1 MSFSNVLIMR
11 QPDEGKCHI
20 CKRVFCCGKCRQNH
34 QFKAHAIAVREP
46 LGLKATGNGGVGGI
60 TEHRHQMESGATTIY
75 VFCPICERRPLMLR
89 EEMHGELLAHIETC
103 HLPLRCRK
111 CQRNYTRI
119 DDLREFSKCVDQQQ
133 NCTGASCNDLTGDT
147 ETSKVTVKRA
157 PNTNSTAI
165 STQTSPGVTPIS
177 LINMRWKAKSRITH
191 EEFISDSVSSIRN
204 LSSFSNSSIRRSIG
218 HLGVNPPET
227 VTKGKVIRSTS
238 TPLQVESVFAKP
250 KEPITFNA
258 SNGGHVSSIYHE
270 EPSPAPESNTVQQ
283 QQPLQQ
289 RAWKMGARNK
299 MSAATPL
306 RQVMSKSIQKAFVE
320 HGGMLVHQPPSAVI
334 QRRVRLD
341 LSEHSSCEAA
351 GSSALD
357 LRLSPAMRR
366 TQSESSASEVHS
378 STSNSSSSDL
388 YKRPFLL
395 SAQKLTTESI
405 IITRMNSNSQESSA
419 TVYNSCESVE
429 IIRST
434 SESADVQVHVP
445 AITPIRVTGAA
456 INKKQIK
463 FETPPKGNGSQE
475 LMAHG
480 GEEDDDTDTKDQFFT
495 PDPGT
500 PERPERRHQR
510 QAIVPRQLSGEF
522 SPKKDNNNKAKEQLA
537 VLALVSP
544 PLQRPRVRPPLRE
557 CRQRRVFSGV
567 QDVGEPEEP
576 DDEEDE
582 VFRPTNASTR
592 NDKRQEPPNSG
603 RLWSLMTSM
612 MRLPASLRGERDK
625 DKDREKEKYS
635 NADADKE
642 NAGSGSL
649 IRRCASIAGSLVRP
663 GARESSSSM
672 EDSQSLK
679 RKRTQT
685 LDNQYCSPLSPSSSS
700 KRYRIRPREPIER
713 MRRH

>member
-20 CKRVFCCGKCRQNH
+20 CKRIFCCGKCRQMH

-46 LGLKATGNGGVGGI
+46 LGLRAAGGGI
-60 TEHRHQMESGATTIY
+60 AEHRHQMESGAVTIY
-75 VFCPICERRPLMLR
+75 VFCPICERRPLLLR

-111 CQRNYTRI
+111 CQRNYTRV

-133 NCTGASCNDLTGDT
+133 SCAAASCTDATGVT
-147 ETSKVTVKRA
+147 ETSKATLKKA
-157 PNTNSTAI
+157 ANSTAI
-165 STQTSPGVTPIS
+165 STQTSPAVTPIS
-177 LINMRWKAKSRITH
+177 LINMRWKAKSRVTH

-204 LSSFSNSSIRRSIG
+204 LSSFSNSSVRRSIG
-218 HLGVNPPET
+218 HLGVNASEA
-227 VTKGKVIRSTS
+227 VEKGKVIRSTS

-258 SNGGHVSSIYHE
+258 STGGHVSSIYHE
-270 EPSPAPESNTVQQ
+270 EPSPAPETNPVQQ
-283 QQPLQQ
+283 QQQQQHQQQQQSLQQ

-320 HGGMLVHQPPSAVI
+320 HGGMMVHQPPSGVV

-341 LSEHSSCEAA
+341 LSEHSSFEAA

-357 LRLSPAMRR
+357 LRLSPAVRR
-366 TQSESSASEVHS
+366 TQSESSASEVS
-378 STSNSSSSDL
+378 GSGGSSSSSSRNPNQC
-388 YKRPFLL
+388 KRQFLL

-405 IITRMNSNSQESSA
+405 IITRTNSSSQESSS

-434 SESADVQVHVP
+434 SESAEVCHVP
-445 AITPIRVTGAA
+445 AITPIRVTGAG

-463 FETPPKGNGSQE
+463 FETPPKSNQQMRPNGE
-475 LMAHG
+475 G
-480 GEEDDDTDTKDQFFT
+480 DETKDQFFT
-495 PDPGT
+495 PEPGT
-500 PERPERRHQR
+500 PELPERRR

-522 SPKKDNNNKAKEQLA
+522 SPKKDKCRDKGLA
-537 VLALVSP
+537 VLALISP
-544 PLQRPRVRPPLRE
+544 PLQCPRARPPLRE
-557 CRQRRVFSGV
+557 CRQQRVYSGV
-567 QDVGEPEEP
+567 QDVGEPEDADADAE
-576 DDEEDE
+576 EEDE

-592 NDKRQEPPNSG
+592 NDKKLDAPNSG

-612 MRLPASLRGERDK
+612 MRLPASLRGEREKDMDRDTDK
-625 DKDREKEKYS
+625 DKE
-635 NADADKE
+635 NKE
-642 NAGSGSL
+642 NSGSL

-663 GARESSSSM
+663 SARDSAV
-672 EDSQSLK
+672 EDHQSLK

-685 LDNQYCSPLSPSSSS
+685 LDNQYCPMSPSSSS

-713 MRRH
+713 MRRQ

>member
-11 QPDEGKCHI
+11 QPDEGKCQI

-34 QFKAHAIAVREP
+34 QFKAHAIVVREP
-46 LGLKATGNGGVGGI
+46 LGLKSSSNGGI

-75 VFCPICERRPLMLR
+75 VFCPICERRPLLLR

-133 NCTGASCNDLTGDT
+133 NCTGTSCNNLTADT
-147 ETSKVTVKRA
+147 DTSKVTVKKA
-157 PNTNSTAI
+157 SNSIAI

-227 VTKGKVIRSTS
+227 VEKGKVIRSTS
-238 TPLQVESVFAKP
+238 TPLQLESVFAKP

-270 EPSPAPESNTVQQ
+270 EPSPALESNSAQ
-283 QQPLQQ
+283 QQPMQQ
-289 RAWKMGARNK
+289 RTWKMSGRNK

-320 HGGMLVHQPPSAVI
+320 HGGMLVHQPPSGVI

-341 LSEHSSCEAA
+341 LSEHSSTE
-351 GSSALD
+351 GIGSSSALD

-366 TQSESSASEVHS
+366 TQSESSAIEVSGS
-378 STSNSSSSDL
+378 STCSRNPDP

-405 IITRMNSNSQESSA
+405 IITRMNSNSQETSS

-434 SESADVQVHVP
+434 SESAEVCHVP
-445 AITPIRVTGAA
+445 AITPIRITGTG

-463 FETPPKGNGSQE
+463 FETPPKSCRQLTGNAEG
-475 LMAHG
+475 
-480 GEEDDDTDTKDQFFT
+480 DDTKDQFFT

-500 PERPERRHQR
+500 PERPDRRHR

-522 SPKKDNNNKAKEQLA
+522 SPKKEKAKEKEMTI
-537 VLALVSP
+537 LALVSP
-544 PLQRPRVRPPLRE
+544 PPQHPRKRPPLRD

-567 QDVGEPEEP
+567 QDVGDPEYASGDADE
-576 DDEEDE
+576 EEDE

-592 NDKRQEPPNSG
+592 NDKKQEPPGSG
-603 RLWSLMTSM
+603 RLWSLMSSM
-612 MRLPASLRGERDK
+612 MRLPATLRGEKEK
-625 DKDREKEKYS
+625 DKDS
-635 NADADKE
+635 DKE

-663 GARESSSSM
+663 NVKESSM
-672 EDSQSLK
+672 EDNQSLK

-700 KRYRIRPREPIER
+700 KRYRIRSREPIER

>member
-20 CKRVFCCGKCRQNH
+20 CKRVFCCGKCRQKH

-46 LGLKATGNGGVGGI
+46 LRLRAAGGGI
-60 TEHRHQMESGATTIY
+60 VEHRHQMESGATTIY
-75 VFCPICERRPLMLR
+75 VFCPICERRPLLLR

-111 CQRNYTRI
+111 CQRNYTRV

-133 NCTGASCNDLTGDT
+133 SCTDVTGAT
-147 ETSKVTVKRA
+147 ETSRA
-157 PNTNSTAI
+157 TLKKAANSTAI
-165 STQTSPGVTPIS
+165 STQTSPSVTPIS
-177 LINMRWKAKSRITH
+177 LINMRWKAKSRVTH

-218 HLGVNPPET
+218 HLGVNASET
-227 VTKGKVIRSTS
+227 VGKGKVIRSTS
-238 TPLQVESVFAKP
+238 TPLHVESVFAKP

-258 SNGGHVSSIYHE
+258 STGGHVSSIYHE
-270 EPSPAPESNTVQQ
+270 EPSPTPESNPVQQQQQ

-289 RAWKMGARNK
+289 RTWKMGARNK

-320 HGGMLVHQPPSAVI
+320 HGGMMVHQPPSAVV

-341 LSEHSSCEAA
+341 LSEHSSHEAA

-366 TQSESSASEVHS
+366 TQSESSASEVS
-378 STSNSSSSDL
+378 SGSSSSCSTSRNADL
-388 YKRPFLL
+388 CKRQFLL

-405 IITRMNSNSQESSA
+405 IITRTNSSSQETSS

-434 SESADVQVHVP
+434 SESAEVCHVP
-445 AITPIRVTGAA
+445 AITPIRVTGAG

-463 FETPPKGNGSQE
+463 FETPPKSIQQMRPNGE
-475 LMAHG
+475 G
-480 GEEDDDTDTKDQFFT
+480 DETKDQFFT
-495 PDPGT
+495 PEPGT
-500 PERPERRHQR
+500 PELPERRHR

-522 SPKKDNNNKAKEQLA
+522 SPKKDKPKEKGLA
-537 VLALVSP
+537 VMALISP
-544 PLQRPRVRPPLRE
+544 PLQHPRARPPLRE
-557 CRQRRVFSGV
+557 CRQQRVFSGV
-567 QDVGEPEEP
+567 QDVGEPE
-576 DDEEDE
+576 DVDADEEDE
-582 VFRPTNASTR
+582 VFRPTNASTC
-592 NDKRQEPPNSG
+592 NDKKLEAPNSG
-603 RLWSLMTSM
+603 RLWSLMSSM
-612 MRLPASLRGERDK
+612 MRLPASLRGERE
-625 DKDREKEKYS
+625 KDRDRDS
-635 NADADKE
+635 DKE

-663 GARESSSSM
+663 SARDSSM
-672 EDSQSLK
+672 ENQQCLK

-685 LDNQYCSPLSPSSSS
+685 LDSQYCSPLSPSSSS

-713 MRRH
+713 MRRQ

>member
-20 CKRVFCCGKCRQNH
+20 CKRVFCCGKCRQKH

-46 LGLKATGNGGVGGI
+46 LGLRAVGGGI
-60 TEHRHQMESGATTIY
+60 VEHRHQMESGATTIY
-75 VFCPICERRPLMLR
+75 VFCPICERRPLLLR

-111 CQRNYTRI
+111 CQRNYTRV

-133 NCTGASCNDLTGDT
+133 SCTDVTGAT
-147 ETSKVTVKRA
+147 ETSRA
-157 PNTNSTAI
+157 TLKKAANSTAI
-165 STQTSPGVTPIS
+165 STQTSPSVTPIS
-177 LINMRWKAKSRITH
+177 LINMRWKAKSRVTH

-218 HLGVNPPET
+218 HLGVNASET
-227 VTKGKVIRSTS
+227 VGKGKVIRSTS
-238 TPLQVESVFAKP
+238 TPLHVESVFAKP

-258 SNGGHVSSIYHE
+258 STGGHVSSIYHE
-270 EPSPAPESNTVQQ
+270 EPSPTPESNPVQQQQQ

-306 RQVMSKSIQKAFVE
+306 RQVMSKSIQKALWCNVACASIS
-320 HGGMLVHQPPSAVI
+320 G
-334 QRRVRLD
+334 
-341 LSEHSSCEAA
+341 EHSSHEAA

-366 TQSESSASEVHS
+366 TQSESSASEVS
-378 STSNSSSSDL
+378 SGSSSSCSTSRNADL
-388 YKRPFLL
+388 CKRQFLL

-405 IITRMNSNSQESSA
+405 IITRTNSSSQETSS

-434 SESADVQVHVP
+434 SESAEVCHVP
-445 AITPIRVTGAA
+445 AITPIRVTGAG

-463 FETPPKGNGSQE
+463 FETPPKSIQQMRPNGE
-475 LMAHG
+475 G
-480 GEEDDDTDTKDQFFT
+480 DETKDQFFT
-495 PDPGT
+495 PEPGT
-500 PERPERRHQR
+500 PELPERRHR

-522 SPKKDNNNKAKEQLA
+522 SPKKDKPKEKGLA
-537 VLALVSP
+537 VMALISP
-544 PLQRPRVRPPLRE
+544 PLQHPRVRPPLRE
-557 CRQRRVFSGV
+557 CRQQRVFSGV
-567 QDVGEPEEP
+567 QDVGEPE
-576 DDEEDE
+576 DVDADEEDE
-582 VFRPTNASTR
+582 VFRPTNASTC
-592 NDKRQEPPNSG
+592 NDKKLDAPNSG
-603 RLWSLMTSM
+603 RLWSLMSSM
-612 MRLPASLRGERDK
+612 MRLPASLRG
-625 DKDREKEKYS
+625 DREKDRDRDS
-635 NADADKE
+635 DKE

-663 GARESSSSM
+663 SARESSM
-672 EDSQSLK
+672 ENQQCLK

-685 LDNQYCSPLSPSSSS
+685 LDSQYCSPLSPSSSS

-713 MRRH
+713 MRRQ

>member
-11 QPDEGKCHI
+11 QLDEGKCHI

-46 LGLKATGNGGVGGI
+46 LGLRGSSGGGGGI
-60 TEHRHQMESGATTIY
+60 MEYRHQMESGATTIY
-75 VFCPICERRPLMLR
+75 VFCPICERQPLLLR

-111 CQRNYTRI
+111 CQRNYTRV
-119 DDLREFSKCVDQQQ
+119 DDLLEFSKCVDQQQ
-133 NCTGASCNDLTGDT
+133 SCTETSGNDLTGET
-147 ETSKVTVKRA
+147 ETSKVTVKKA
-157 PNTNSTAI
+157 PNSTAI

-177 LINMRWKAKSRITH
+177 LINMRWKAKSRLTH

-218 HLGVNPPET
+218 HLSVNPPET
-227 VTKGKVIRSTS
+227 AVKGKVIRSTS

-250 KEPITFNA
+250 KEPIVFNA

-270 EPSPAPESNTVQQ
+270 EPSPALENNPVQPQQ

-366 TQSESSASEVHS
+366 TQSESSTSEV
-378 STSNSSSSDL
+378 SSSSSCSRNTDL

-405 IITRMNSNSQESSA
+405 IITRMNSNSQESSS

-434 SESADVQVHVP
+434 SESADLHVHVP
-445 AITPIRVTGAA
+445 AITPIRVTGAG

-463 FETPPKGNGSQE
+463 FETPLKGGSLE
-475 LMAHG
+475 LVTQ
-480 GEEDDDTDTKDQFFT
+480 GEGDETKDQFFT

-500 PERPERRHQR
+500 PERPDRRNR

-522 SPKKDNNNKAKEQLA
+522 SPKKEKAKEKDMA

-544 PLQRPRVRPPLRE
+544 PVQRPRVRPPLRE

-567 QDVGEPEEP
+567 QDVGEPEDP
-576 DDEEDE
+576 DEEEDV

-592 NDKRQEPPNSG
+592 NDKKQEPPNSG

-612 MRLPASLRGERDK
+612 MRLPASLRGEKDTESRDL
-625 DKDREKEKYS
+625 DQ
-635 NADADKE
+635 DKE
-642 NAGSGSL
+642 NAVSVSL

-663 GARESSSSM
+663 SGKESSSM
-672 EDSQSLK
+672 EDNQSLK

-685 LDNQYCSPLSPSSSS
+685 LDNQYCSPMSPSSSS

>member
-46 LGLKATGNGGVGGI
+46 LGLRVAGSGVGGI

-133 NCTGASCNDLTGDT
+133 NCSDLTIDT

-165 STQTSPGVTPIS
+165 STQTSPGMTPIS
-177 LINMRWKAKSRITH
+177 LINMRWKAKSRLTH

-204 LSSFSNSSIRRSIG
+204 LSSFSNSSIRRSVG
-218 HLGVNPPET
+218 QLGVNPPET

-250 KEPITFNA
+250 KEPLTFNA

-270 EPSPAPESNTVQQ
+270 EPSPAPEGNPLQ

-320 HGGMLVHQPPSAVI
+320 HGGMPSAVI

-341 LSEHSSCEAA
+341 LSEHSSCEATSS
-351 GSSALD
+351 SSALD

-378 STSNSSSSDL
+378 SSSADV

-405 IITRMNSNSQESSA
+405 IITRMNSNSQESSS

-434 SESADVQVHVP
+434 SESAEVHVP
-445 AITPIRVTGAA
+445 AAITPIRVTGAG

-475 LMAHG
+475 LMLPG
-480 GEEDDDTDTKDQFFT
+480 GGQEDDKDQFFT

-500 PERPERRHQR
+500 PERTERRNPR

-522 SPKKDNNNKAKEQLA
+522 SPKKEDQNNRAKEQ
-537 VLALVSP
+537 LVSP
-544 PLQRPRVRPPLRE
+544 PLQRPRLRPPLRE
-557 CRQRRVFSGV
+557 CGQRRVFSGV
-567 QDVGEPEEP
+567 QDVGDPEEPEE
-576 DDEEDE
+576 EEDE

-592 NDKRQEPPNSG
+592 KDKEPGNSG

-612 MRLPASLRGERDK
+612 MRLPASLRGEK
-625 DKDREKEKYS
+625 EKEKEKEKYPE
-635 NADADKE
+635 AEKE

-663 GARESSSSM
+663 GTRDSSSSSM

-685 LDNQYCSPLSPSSSS
+685 LDSQYCSPLSPSSSS

>member
-11 QPDEGKCHI
+11 QPDEGKCHF
-20 CKRVFCCGKCRQNH
+20 CKRVFCCGKCRQKH
-34 QFKAHAIAVREP
+34 QFKAHAIVVREP
-46 LGLKATGNGGVGGI
+46 LGLRASGGGV
-60 TEHRHQMESGATTIY
+60 TEHRQQMESGATTIY
-75 VFCPICERRPLMLR
+75 VFCPICERRPLLLR
-89 EEMHGELLAHIETC
+89 EEMHGELLAHIEAC

-111 CQRNYTRI
+111 CQRNYTRV

-133 NCTGASCNDLTGDT
+133 NCTGTGIGSGNDLTGDT
-147 ETSKVTVKRA
+147 ETSKVTVRKA
-157 PNTNSTAI
+157 SNSTAI

-177 LINMRWKAKSRITH
+177 LINMRWKAKSRIAH

-204 LSSFSNSSIRRSIG
+204 LSSISNSSIRRSIG

-227 VTKGKVIRSTS
+227 VEKGKIIRSTS

-258 SNGGHVSSIYHE
+258 SNGGHVSSIYQE
-270 EPSPAPESNTVQQ
+270 ESSPAVDSNPV
-283 QQPLQQ
+283 QQPLHQ
-289 RAWKMGARNK
+289 RNWKMGARNK

-320 HGGMLVHQPPSAVI
+320 HGGMLVHQPASGVI

-341 LSEHSSCEAA
+341 LSEHNSTEAA
-351 GSSALD
+351 GSAALD
-357 LRLSPAMRR
+357 LRLSPVVRR
-366 TQSESSASEVHS
+366 TQSESSSSEV
-378 STSNSSSSDL
+378 SSSSTQNPDL
-388 YKRPFLL
+388 YQRPFLL

-405 IITRMNSNSQESSA
+405 VITRMNSNSRESFS
-419 TVYNSCESVE
+419 TVFNSCESVE
-429 IIRST
+429 IIRSS
-434 SESADVQVHVP
+434 SESAEVHVP
-445 AITPIRVTGAA
+445 AITPIRVTGGAP

-463 FETPPKGNGSQE
+463 FETPTKSCQE
-475 LMAHG
+475 LVLS
-480 GEEDDDTDTKDQFFT
+480 GEGDGEGDDTKDQFFT
-495 PDPGT
+495 PEPGS
-500 PERPERRHQR
+500 PERPERRR
-510 QAIVPRQLSGEF
+510 QAIVPRQLSDQF
-522 SPKKDNNNKAKEQLA
+522 SPKKDKSKEQELTQ

-544 PLQRPRVRPPLRE
+544 PAQRPRARPPLRE
-557 CRQRRVFSGV
+557 CRQKRVFSGV
-567 QDVGEPEEP
+567 QDVGCGPEEEGEE
-576 DDEEDE
+576 DEEDE

-592 NDKRQEPPNSG
+592 NDKKQEGASSG
-603 RLWSLMTSM
+603 RLWSLMSSM
-612 MRLPASLRGERDK
+612 MRLPASLRSEK
-625 DKDREKEKYS
+625 DKDQDQD
-635 NADADKE
+635 NKE

-663 GARESSSSM
+663 SAKEYSM
-672 EDSQSLK
+672 EDNQTLK

>member
-20 CKRVFCCGKCRQNH
+20 CKRVFCCGQCRQKH
-34 QFKAHAIAVREP
+34 QFKTHAIAVREP
-46 LGLKATGNGGVGGI
+46 LGSRVAGGVGGI

-75 VFCPICERRPLMLR
+75 VFCPICERRPLLLR

-119 DDLREFSKCVDQQQ
+119 DDLREFSKCVDQEQR
-133 NCTGASCNDLTGDT
+133 CRADGCADVTGAT
-147 ETSKVTVKRA
+147 ETSKATLKRA
-157 PNTNSTAI
+157 ANSTAI
-165 STQTSPGVTPIS
+165 STQTSPTVTPIS

-218 HLGVNPPET
+218 HLGVNASET
-227 VTKGKVIRSTS
+227 VEKGKVIRSTS
-238 TPLQVESVFAKP
+238 TPLHVESVFAKP

-258 SNGGHVSSIYHE
+258 STGGHVSSIYHE
-270 EPSPAPESNTVQQ
+270 EPSPAPETNPGQQHHHHQQQ

-320 HGGMLVHQPPSAVI
+320 HGGMMVHQPPSAVV

-341 LSEHSSCEAA
+341 LSEHSEHSSHEAV

-366 TQSESSASEVHS
+366 TQSESSASEISGNGSGVS
-378 STSNSSSSDL
+378 SYSSARNSDQC
-388 YKRPFLL
+388 KRQFLL

-405 IITRMNSNSQESSA
+405 IITRTNSSSQESSS

-434 SESADVQVHVP
+434 SQSAEVCHVP
-445 AITPIRVTGAA
+445 TITPIRITGAG

-463 FETPPKGNGSQE
+463 FETPPKSSQQMQRNGD
-475 LMAHG
+475 G
-480 GEEDDDTDTKDQFFT
+480 DDTKDQFFT
-495 PDPGT
+495 PEPGT
-500 PERPERRHQR
+500 PEHPERRHR

-522 SPKKDNNNKAKEQLA
+522 SPKEKDKCKEKGLA
-537 VLALVSP
+537 VQALISP

-557 CRQRRVFSGV
+557 CRQQRVFSGV
-567 QDVGEPEEP
+567 QDVGEPEDE
-576 DDEEDE
+576 EEDE
-582 VFRPTNASTR
+582 VFRPTNASTC
-592 NDKRQEPPNSG
+592 NDKKLEAPNSG

-612 MRLPASLRGERDK
+612 MRLPASLRGEREKDQDK
-625 DKDREKEKYS
+625 EMDRGRE
-635 NADADKE
+635 ADKE

-663 GARESSSSM
+663 SAK
-672 EDSQSLK
+672 DSAMADHSSLK

-685 LDNQYCSPLSPSSSS
+685 LDNQYCSQMSPSSSS
-700 KRYRIRPREPIER
+700 KRYRIRPRDPIER
-713 MRRH
+713 MRRQ

>member
-1 MSFSNVLIMR
+1 MSFSNVLTMR

-20 CKRVFCCGKCRQNH
+20 CKRVFCCGKCRQKH

-46 LGLKATGNGGVGGI
+46 LGLKASSGGVA
-60 TEHRHQMESGATTIY
+60 EHRHQMESGATTIY
-75 VFCPICERRPLMLR
+75 VFCPICERRPLLLR
-89 EEMHGELLAHIETC
+89 EEMHDELLAHIETC

-133 NCTGASCNDLTGDT
+133 SCTGTTCNDLTGDT
-147 ETSKVTVKRA
+147 EASKVTVRKASKVTVRKA
-157 PNTNSTAI
+157 SNSTAI

-204 LSSFSNSSIRRSIG
+204 LSSISNSSIRRSIG

-227 VTKGKVIRSTS
+227 VEKGKVIRSTS

-258 SNGGHVSSIYHE
+258 SNGGHVSSIYQE
-270 EPSPAPESNTVQQ
+270 EPSPALESNPVQQ
-283 QQPLQQ
+283 PFQQ
-289 RAWKMGARNK
+289 RTWKMGARHK

-320 HGGMLVHQPPSAVI
+320 HGGMLVNQPTSGVI

-341 LSEHSSCEAA
+341 LSEHNSSEAA

-366 TQSESSASEVHS
+366 TQSESSTSDISGS
-378 STSNSSSSDL
+378 STQNPDL

-405 IITRMNSNSQESSA
+405 IITRMNSNSRESSS
-419 TVYNSCESVE
+419 TVFNSCESVE

-434 SESADVQVHVP
+434 SESAEVHVP
-445 AITPIRVTGAA
+445 AITPIRVTGGVG

-463 FETPPKGNGSQE
+463 FETPLKSGQQFVVS
-475 LMAHG
+475 
-480 GEEDDDTDTKDQFFT
+480 GEGEGEGEGDVTKDQFFT

-500 PERPERRHQR
+500 PERPERRR

-522 SPKKDNNNKAKEQLA
+522 SPKKDKCKEKETT

-544 PLQRPRVRPPLRE
+544 PLQRPRARPPLRE
-557 CRQRRVFSGV
+557 CRQKRVFSGV
-567 QDVGEPEEP
+567 QDVGCEPEDE
-576 DDEEDE
+576 DEEDE

-592 NDKRQEPPNSG
+592 NDKKQEGASSG
-603 RLWSLMTSM
+603 RLWSLMSSM
-612 MRLPASLRGERDK
+612 MRLPATLRGE
-625 DKDREKEKYS
+625 KEKDQE
-635 NADADKE
+635 NKE

-663 GARESSSSM
+663 GAKESSM
-672 EDSQSLK
+672 EDNQSLK

-700 KRYRIRPREPIER
+700 KRYRIRSREPIER